1 MTSERDPDRD
11 PAAFLGAAICRARL
25 AAGFETQD
33 QLARKLGFERSV
45 VAKAESGERPP
56 SPAVAAA
63 LEALLPDL
71 GVSVSQLSMLA
82 RKSATS
88 YPRWFADWLTA
99 ERQASSLKSWE
110 PLLLPGLLQT
120 PEYARALF
128 RAWQMAGGEDELEEL
143 VTARMARQ
151 AIFDR
156 ADPPKFWAVIDESVL
171 YRCVGSPVVMHD
183 QLIHLAEMA
192 ERARTAIQVVPAEAG
207 AHIGLLGAFAIAGMG
222 DNNPGTVYLETPD
235 EGQTSKNPVT
245 VAKIATIFD
254 TLRSEAL
261 PRRASRDLVM
271 KVADERWHLPALYGA
286 KVLTVAVTAET
297 ASKSAQRASQFSSA
311 TPPTEAAPSCG

>member
-1 MTSERDPDRD
+1 MAARSLTPPRLMGTGVVRTMTSERDPDRD
-11 PAAFLGAAICRARL
+11 PAAFLGAAICRARV

-56 SPAVAAA
+56 SPAVASA

-71 GVSVSQLSMLA
+71 GVSISQLSMLA
-82 RKSATS
+82 RKATTS

-99 ERQASSLKSWE
+99 ERQAVSLRSWE

-128 RAWQMAGGEDELEEL
+128 RAWQMAGSNEELEEL

-156 ADPPKFWAVIDESVL
+156 ADPPKFWAVIDETVL
-171 YRCVGSPVVMHD
+171 YRCIGGPAVMRD
-183 QLIHLAEMA
+183 QLAHLAEMT
-192 ERARTAIQVVPAEAG
+192 ERPRIAIQVIPADAG

-235 EGQTSKNPVT
+235 EGQTTKNPAA
-245 VAKIATIFD
+245 VAKVTTTFD

-271 KVADERWHLPALYGA
+271 KVAEERWH
-286 KVLTVAVTAET
+286 
-297 ASKSAQRASQFSSA
+297 
-311 TPPTEAAPSCG
+311 